1 MISLKSLIGINLLV
15 RLEEININLDAL
27 QIKTPQKTTPNPFG
41 HSNLRFNNEHLWTI
55 EVTNGS
61 ENLSMHFNCGATGSS
76 LTGKYFKEHQ
86 NLIEQIGYS
95 KNRKIWRY
103 NEKGI

>member
-1 MISLKSLIGINLLV
+1 MKTNNTADSFMISLKSLIGANLLV

-55 EVTNGS
+55 EVTNGC
-61 ENLSMHFNCGATGSS
+61 ENLSMHFNCGAYR
-76 LTGKYFKEHQ
+76 KFF
-86 NLIEQIGYS
+86 
-95 KNRKIWRY
+95 NRKIF
-103 NEKGI
+103 